1 MTSRRDTRSVEL
13 EIEVPGTPEQVWDAI
28 ATGPGIS
35 VWFVP
40 SEVEEREGGTI
51 AMHHG
56 AGFDETGTVT
66 AWDRPRRFAVDF
78 PPFRPSEE
86 ASERTLALELLVEAR
101 SGDTCIVRLVNS
113 GFDTDAAWDEQF
125 EGTRI
130 GWERCLRVLRLY
142 LERFPGQR
150 GAPVRTF
157 GATTGPKDRAVA
169 AFDAALGLDA
179 PAPGER
185 VRLSIPG
192 APAFAGTVDHAAE
205 GTLTMILDEPVSG
218 IGEVAAGGPGDPV
231 YVTLS
236 AALFGAEAALV
247 AARAE
252 EAWQAWMDERFP
264 FEAPT
269 TAK

>member
-1 MTSRRDTRSVEL
+1 MTSRKDTRSVEL
-13 EIEVPGTPEQVWDAI
+13 AVEVPGTPDQVWDAI

-40 SEVEEREGGTI
+40 SEVEHREGGTI
-51 AMHHG
+51 TMHHG
-56 AGFDETGTVT
+56 AGFDETGRVT
-66 AWDRPRRFAVDF
+66 AWDRPRRFAFESDF
-78 PPFRPSEE
+78 QPSPD
-86 ASERTLALELLVEAR
+86 ASMQTLAIELLVEAR
-101 SGDTCIVRLVNS
+101 SGDTCVVRLVNS
-113 GFDTDAAWDEQF
+113 GFGTDAAWDEQF
-125 EGTRI
+125 DGSRI

-205 GTLTMILDEPVSG
+205 GTLTMILDEPTPG

-231 YVTLS
+231 YVTVS
-236 AALFGAEAALV
+236 AALFGPEAALV

-252 EAWQAWMDERFP
+252 EAWQAWMDENFP